1 MGRSEKQNVKSLFY
15 LFTAI
20 MPHARIGS
28 QDKYISAPTYSN
40 MFKTENFHH
49 IRSLAEVLADHIEN
63 LLSCDEVWY
72 SQ

>member
-1 MGRSEKQNVKSLFY
+1 MGRSEKQNVKSLFYPWAWREHGAWSLSIPLFY

-40 MFKTENFHH
+40 MLKTENF
-49 IRSLAEVLADHIEN
+49 STPSYLK
-63 LLSCDEVWY
+63 LS
-72 SQ
+72 